1 MIKGV
6 LLDLSGVLYTGDE
19 VLQGALTSIERLDN
33 ESIPVRYLTN
43 TTRSSRSAILKKLSR
58 MGFDIDEGDLFTAPV
73 ATYNYL
79 SANNLSPFLLVHPDL
94 KPDFSGLIRDRNDAV
109 VVGDAAD
116 GFTYGHMNT
125 AFRLLMEGAPL
136 LAMGNNRYFREAD
149 GLSLDIG
156 PYVTALEYA
165 ADTKAII
172 LGKPAPGFFHAAVDS
187 IGCSPGQ
194 TVMVGDDVKSD
205 VIGALEAGLHGIL
218 VRTGKY
224 RQGDE
229 DLLEGEGI
237 CLENISA
244 VTDWILEKYG

>member
-33 ESIPVRYLTN
+33 EIVPVRYLTN
-43 TTRSSRSAILKKLSR
+43 TTRSPRSAILKKLSR

-79 SANNLSPFLLVHPDL
+79 SAKNLSPFLLVHPDL
-94 KPDFSGLIRDRNDAV
+94 EPEFSGLIRDRKDAV

-116 GFTYGHMNT
+116 GFSYAHMNS
-125 AFRLLMEGAPL
+125 AFRLLMEGATL

-156 PYVTALEYA
+156 PYVAALEYA

-172 LGKPAPGFFHAAVDS
+172 LGKPAPGFFHAAVES

-205 VIGALEAGLHGIL
+205 VIGALEAGLQGIL

-229 DLLEGEGI
+229 DQLEGKGL
-237 CLENISA
+237 CLDNISA
-244 VTDWILEKYG
+244 VTDWILEKYS